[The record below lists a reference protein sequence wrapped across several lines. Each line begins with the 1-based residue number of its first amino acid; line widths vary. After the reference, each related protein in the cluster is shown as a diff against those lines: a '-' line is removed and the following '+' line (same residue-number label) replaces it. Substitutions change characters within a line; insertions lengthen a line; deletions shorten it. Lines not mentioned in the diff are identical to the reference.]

1 MIQSHAYRLL
11 PYNRYSSFYQE
22 RESFYRSFINQY
34 YLDFA
39 HQVLLQEQSE
49 PYLTKTLIAPH
60 DVKFGATPRRL
71 IWKIGMPSF
80 QVKDINDI
88 KDHKILF
95 YRTKLLR
102 QKALIQFHFINS
114 YFYYSQLSF
123 LSFTDKTNNILFNSI
138 RGKYECPA
146 SYKNLDKIHMTD
158 ICGNKLIIEKGVYLT
173 VSYITADNYPRLL
186 MEEQIKQRDELINK
200 AEDYEIDR
208 LSKIL

>member
-1 MIQSHAYRLL
+1 MQTHQYSIL

-39 HQVLLQEQSE
+39 HQMLAHQHQE

-60 DVKFGATPRRL
+60 DIQFGATPRRVV
-71 IWKIGMPSF
+71 WKIGMPSF
-80 QVKDINDI
+80 QVKDMNDL

-123 LSFTDKTNNILFNSI
+123 LSFTEKTNDILFNSI
-138 RGKYECPA
+138 RGKYECPN
-146 SYKNLDKIHMTD
+146 SYEKQDKVHMTD
-158 ICGNKLIIEKGVYLT
+158 ICGNRLIIEKGVYLT
-173 VSYITADNYPRLL
+173 VSYITGDNYPQLL
-186 MEEQIKQRDELINK
+186 MEEQIKQRNELVNK
-200 AEDYEIDR
+200 ADNYEIDR